1 MSDELAELRAR
12 VARLEAERA
21 VISTFNEYFYN
32 MDIGYTEGILDVFME
47 DGLLEVVNFPPG
59 TMEDLRFEGRAAM
72 RELYGPH
79 SSAEPTLSGGHHSAN
94 VQVNVAEDCSSA
106 ELSAYFMTSGGH
118 GGLGGGM
125 YQGTFVPTGTSGAS
139 RTTASSATGAGRRTS
154 GRSAR
159 KRCRQARRSGAASRR
174 STSSR
179 RRPWGRGSYSP
190 PRPRLERTATLV
202 TKHMVGVLCRLVD
215 GAPRIVDQRPVAEI
229 CVELPVA

>member
-47 DGLLEVVNFPPG
+47 DGLLEVINFPPG

-79 SSAEPTLSGGHHSAN
+79 SSTEPTLSGGHHSAN

-125 YQGTFVPTGTSGAS
+125 YQGTFVPDGDKWRIAHYRIISNWGWSPDEWTKRTEALPAS
-139 RTTASSATGAGRRTS
+139 KA
-154 GRSAR
+154 
-159 KRCRQARRSGAASRR
+159 KRG
-174 STSSR
+174 
-179 RRPWGRGSYSP
+179 GKP
-190 PRPRLERTATLV
+190 PVYEFPKTP
-202 TKHMVGVLCRLVD
+202 VG
-215 GAPRIVDQRPVAEI
+215 
-229 CVELPVA
+229 

>member
-32 MDIGYTEGILDVFME
+32 MDIGYTDGILDVFHQ
-47 DGLLEVVNFPPG
+47 DALLEVINFPPG
-59 TMEDLRFEGRAAM
+59 TMEDLRFEGREAM

-125 YQGTFVPTGTSGAS
+125 YQGTFVPDGDKWRISHYRIISNWGWSPDQWTK
-139 RTTASSATGAGRRTS
+139 RTESLPAEKA
-154 GRSAR
+154 
-159 KRCRQARRSGAASRR
+159 KRG
-174 STSSR
+174 
-179 RRPWGRGSYSP
+179 GKP
-190 PRPRLERTATLV
+190 PVYEFP
-202 TKHMVGVLCRLVD
+202 KQPVG
-215 GAPRIVDQRPVAEI
+215 
-229 CVELPVA
+229 